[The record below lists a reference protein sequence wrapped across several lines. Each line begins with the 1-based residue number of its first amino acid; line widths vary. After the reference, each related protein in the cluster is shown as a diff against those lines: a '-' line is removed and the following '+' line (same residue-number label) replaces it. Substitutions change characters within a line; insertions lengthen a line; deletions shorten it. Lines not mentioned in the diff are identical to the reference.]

1 MPYVFFDIISPH
13 FFCTVHVH
21 FYPEIFA
28 LYTEIKI
35 NFVLS
40 NKKHSGMTMHIKAVI
55 AALFISLAA
64 NAQNIEITRAKFHTG
79 DNPAWKSTAF
89 NDNKW

>member
-40 NKKHSGMTMHIKAVI
+40 LKSAT
-55 AALFISLAA
+55 ALI
-64 NAQNIEITRAKFHTG
+64 R
-79 DNPAWKSTAF
+79 
-89 NDNKW
+89 